1 MKRIIAISLC
11 VLLCVSMA
19 ACRYDSDL
27 NDSSLSLVSETQAEV
42 TGTHAPDT
50 SEADDDATET
60 TNVTTGF
67 TEHDTTF
74 GSQEET
80 PNTSDTK
87 PSDTTGNVQTGSE
100 KHNTSAT
107 EPTEQPTTPTISGT
121 TTESTPTEETKPTE
135 PTQPPSTEPPKETS
149 PPTEPTEQDK
159 TEPPTEATEPE
170 ETDPPTE
177 PTAPEETD
185 PPAETTEPQEPVDPY
200 AYPFNIKQIRL
211 DCIALGRSY
220 GFTLDESLTPSN
232 SSWAGAETASSQTQG
247 TRLKRLLTEM
257 VEYYSP
263 EYREAMG
270 LPAVNITAFNIYCE
284 STGNGTYRFYFLF
297 LL

>member
-1 MKRIIAISLC
+1 MKRITAILLC
-11 VLLCVSMA
+11 ILLCVSMA

-27 NDSSLSLVSETQAEV
+27 NDSSLSLVSETQTEF
-42 TGTHAPDT
+42 TGTLAPDT
-50 SEADDDATET
+50 SKTDGDATET
-60 TNVTTGF
+60 TNGTTGF
-67 TEHDTTF
+67 TEPDTTV

-87 PSDTTGNVQTGSE
+87 PSDTTGNVQNGSE
-100 KHNTSAT
+100 KHSNSAT
-107 EPTEQPTTPTISGT
+107 EPPEQPTTPSNPGT

-135 PTQPPSTEPPKETS
+135 PTQPPSIEPPKETT
-149 PPTEPTEQDK
+149 PPVKPTEPEE

-177 PTAPEETD
+177 PSAPEETD
-185 PPAETTEPQEPVDPY
+185 PPVETTEPQEPADPY
-200 AYPFNIKQIRL
+200 AYPFNIEQIRQ

-220 GFTLDESLTPSN
+220 GFKLDESLTPSN